1 MKVDIWSDVVC
12 PFCYIGKRR
21 FEHALEKFAYKN
33 DIKVQWHSFQL
44 APELQTD
51 PSKNT
56 YAHLAERKGWT
67 VEYSEQVHAQMT
79 ETAKEVGLEY
89 NFDIAIPANT
99 FNAHRLSHLAARHQV
114 QDEMEERLFS
124 AYFTEGKNVDDA
136 ETLVQLG
143 VELGIPEEE
152 VRNMLQSDLYA
163 QAVRE
168 DIYTAQRL
176 GLRGVPFFVLDNK
189 YAVSGA
195 QSSEVFFATLQ
206 KAYQEFEEKARA
218 ASIDTT
224 DGDACSIDGNC

>member
-21 FEHALEKFAYKN
+21 FEYALEKFAHKDN
-33 DIKVQWHSFQL
+33 IEIQWHSFQL

-51 PSKNT
+51 SSKNT
-56 YAHLAERKGWT
+56 YAYLAERKGWT
-67 VEYSEQVHAQMT
+67 VEYSEQVHTQMT

-99 FNAHRLSHLAARHQV
+99 FNAHRLSHLAAKYQV
-114 QDEMEERLFS
+114 QDKMEERLFS

-143 VELGIPEEE
+143 VDLGIPEEE
-152 VRNMLQSDLYA
+152 IRNMLQSDLYA
-163 QAVRE
+163 QAVKE

-176 GLRGVPFFVLDNK
+176 GIRGVPFFVLDNK

-195 QSSEVFFATLQ
+195 QSSEVFLATLQ
-206 KAYQEFEEKARA
+206 KAYQEFDEKNKTT
-218 ASIDTT
+218 SINNT
-224 DGDACSIDGNC
+224 DGDSCSIDGNC

>member
-21 FEHALEKFAYKN
+21 FEHALAQFEHKEE
-33 DIKVQWHSFQL
+33 IEIQWHSFQL

-51 PSKNT
+51 PSKNI
-56 YAHLAERKGWT
+56 YAYLAERKGWT
-67 VEYSEQVHAQMT
+67 VEYSEQVHGQLT
-79 ETAKEVGLEY
+79 GTAKEVGLAY

-99 FNAHRLSHLAARHQV
+99 FNAHRLSHLAAKYHV
-114 QDEMEERLFS
+114 QKEMEERLFS

-143 VELGIPEEE
+143 TELEIPEEE
-152 VRNMLQSDLYA
+152 VRNMLQSNSYA
-163 QAVRE
+163 HEVRE

-176 GLRGVPFFVLDNK
+176 GIRGVPFFVMNNK

-195 QSSEVFFATLQ
+195 QSSEVFLATLQ
-206 KAYQEFEEKARA
+206 KAYQEFEEKNKTT
-218 ASIDTT
+218 SINNT
-224 DGDACSIDGNC
+224 DGDACAIDGNC